1 MDSMSRSGEPEEL
14 SLGPAHY
21 GICIT
26 LATIMFWKRVECF
39 YCILPICF
47 GDGFA
52 AFFGPT
58 RKGNK
63 RLFWNQSKTW
73 YGLISFIIISY
84 IAITSHI
91 WFYSKFVFYGSC

>member
-1 MDSMSRSGEPEEL
+1 MDSMSRSGEPGEL

-26 LATIMFWKRVECF
+26 LATLLFLKRVEGF
-39 YCILPICF
+39 YCMLPICF
-47 GDGFA
+47 GDGLA

-58 RKGNK
+58 IKGNK
-63 RLFWNQSKTW
+63 RLFWNPSKTW

-84 IAITSHI
+84 IAITLHI
-91 WFYSKFVFYGSC
+91 WFYSKYVFYDSC